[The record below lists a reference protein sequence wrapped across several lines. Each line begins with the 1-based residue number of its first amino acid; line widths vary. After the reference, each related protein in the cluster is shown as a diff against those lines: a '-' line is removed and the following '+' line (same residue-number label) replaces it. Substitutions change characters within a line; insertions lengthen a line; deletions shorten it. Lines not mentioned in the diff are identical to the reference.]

1 MAILP
6 IVKYP
11 DQILKTRA
19 SEVGEINSEI
29 RSLLTNMAETMYE
42 APGIGLAG
50 PQIGTLMRLCVVD
63 VGDDEETGRVGRLYK
78 LVNPEIVSKEGRIKY
93 EEGCLSIPGI
103 HEYVERASNIV
114 VKALNEESKSI
125 TIEAEG
131 LLAICLQ
138 HEIDHLDGILFT
150 DRLTGLKRRMTLKK
164 LQKNFPGNY

>member
-11 DQILKTRA
+11 DQVLKTRA
-19 SEVGEINSEI
+19 SEVNEINSDI
-29 RSLLTNMAETMYE
+29 RELLSNMAETMYD

-50 PQIGTLMRLCVVD
+50 PQIGTLLRVCVVD
-63 VGDDEETGRVGRLYK
+63 VGDDEETGRIGRLYK

-103 HEYVERASNIV
+103 HEYVERAAKIV
-114 VKALNEESKSI
+114 VKAQNEEGESI

-150 DRLTGLKRRMTLKK
+150 DRLTGLKRRMVLKK
-164 LQKNFPGNY
+164 LQKNFLGA

>member
-11 DQILKTRA
+11 DQILKTKA
-19 SEVGEINSEI
+19 SEVDEINSEI
-29 RSLLTNMAETMYE
+29 KTMLSNMAETMYD

-50 PQIGTLMRLCVVD
+50 PQIGTSLRLCVVD
-63 VGDDEETGRVGRLYK
+63 VGDDEATGRIGRLYK

-103 HEYVERASNIV
+103 HEFVERASKIV
-114 VKALNEESKSI
+114 VKAKNEDGESV

-150 DRLTGLKRRMTLKK
+150 DRLTGLKRRIVLKK
-164 LQKNFPGNY
+164 LQKNFLGT